1 MEDGVGLLGGA
12 SPPLR
17 WRPTDQTHGW
27 FDGTQ
32 RGPGRLP
39 SDHEMITIL
48 KRLRKSTEITKRGC
62 RWGMAHKIPMLQ
74 DRDLSSPRP
83 PVKPA
88 PASELDEM
96 VDAGNKEVVLPE
108 ADGCDIDSMPDGILG
123 HILGFLPAEEAV
135 RTSALAPS
143 LEICHRPVDRIRLGE
158 IQADDVWRAN
168 FWVRHAIQC
177 CKTRTLKVKISS
189 DYYSLLLDNLPLVS
203 RHLTKLELHC
213 VVLRNSSLDFT
224 SCPALEVLQLN
235 GCGLWKAKKIVSNS
249 LKHLEIIWCCIND
262 AYPDPSRVHICA
274 PKLQSLHIDDI
285 MDIAPMLDRMPLLV
299 KAFIRL
305 TEWCADVCAKLD
317 DPDCTDCLCEVCDSS
332 GNADRGG
339 TSCVLLNGLSEAKS
353 LVLISTYPSLIIFK
367 GDLRR
372 CPVFN
377 NLKTLLLNDY
387 WCVPDNFH
395 ALTCILE
402 HSPVLEKLTLQLF
415 SEGPKHNVELIGGF
429 SVMGPLAATISEH
442 LNTVEIKCEVVD
454 EKVLKVLEFLS
465 STYNICFSFC

>member
-1 MEDGVGLLGGA
+1 
-12 SPPLR
+12 
-17 WRPTDQTHGW
+17 
-27 FDGTQ
+27 
-32 RGPGRLP
+32 
-39 SDHEMITIL
+39 
-48 KRLRKSTEITKRGC
+48 
-62 RWGMAHKIPMLQ
+62 
-74 DRDLSSPRP
+74 
-83 PVKPA
+83 
-88 PASELDEM
+88 M
-96 VDAGNKEVVLPE
+96 VRFPE
-108 ADGCDIDSMPDGILG
+108 ADGRGIDAMPDGVLG
-123 HILGFLPAEEAV
+123 HILGFLPAEDAV
-135 RTSALAPS
+135 RTSVLAPRLRHLWKS
-143 LEICHRPVDRIRLGE
+143 ATGLRIGCRDEDEPRPMKENQEFVDRLLLRQGTPLHTCEIRLGE
-158 IQADDVWRAN
+158 IQADDMWRAN

-177 CKTRTLKVKISS
+177 CKARTLKVKISS

-235 GCGLWKAKKIVSNS
+235 RCGLWKAKKIVSNS

-285 MDIAPMLDRMPLLV
+285 MDIAPMLDRMPSLV

-317 DPDCTDCLCEVCDSS
+317 DPDCTDCLCEVCDSP

-367 GDLRR
+367 GDLRW

-395 ALTCILE
+395 ALTSILE

-429 SVMGPLAATISEH
+429 SVMGPLAATISKH
-442 LNTVEIKCEVVD
+442 LDTVEIKCEVVD